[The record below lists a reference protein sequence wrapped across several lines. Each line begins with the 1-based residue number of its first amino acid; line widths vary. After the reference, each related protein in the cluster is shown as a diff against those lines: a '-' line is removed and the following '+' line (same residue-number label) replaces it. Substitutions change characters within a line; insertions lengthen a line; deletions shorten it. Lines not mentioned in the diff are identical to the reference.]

1 MRKGNIH
8 HSVLYRKKLS
18 SASLS
23 RDCEII
29 PKKKILMNI
38 FYETLIQLTTIS
50 LNLHYKLSSCRIR
63 ESWSAIG
70 IWTGHLYQRSKC
82 HLMSQKIKMKFF
94 WKMPNR
100 QLMSG
105 LIEAFFI
112 VGAWAIG
119 AVRIPSVVMRER
131 EQRRAKWGG
140 GNHEQDAG
148 LTGLCQKICS
158 SSTSLLVSFS
168 CQMFKKDLI
177 SLPHTHRLCDW
188 NLSSISASFEAFQ
201 SSSVLKSLTFL
212 FDIIPPPPSLSEFLW
227 LFTWDSRDIPLSR
240 WNFFSQDPNKPK
252 TDRLF
257 IKHQK

>member
-1 MRKGNIH
+1 
-8 HSVLYRKKLS
+8 
-18 SASLS
+18 
-23 RDCEII
+23 
-29 PKKKILMNI
+29 
-38 FYETLIQLTTIS
+38 
-50 LNLHYKLSSCRIR
+50 
-63 ESWSAIG
+63 
-70 IWTGHLYQRSKC
+70 LYQRSKC

>member
-1 MRKGNIH
+1 
-8 HSVLYRKKLS
+8 
-18 SASLS
+18 
-23 RDCEII
+23 
-29 PKKKILMNI
+29 MNI

-188 NLSSISASFEAFQ
+188 NLSSISASF
-201 SSSVLKSLTFL
+201 
-212 FDIIPPPPSLSEFLW
+212 
-227 LFTWDSRDIPLSR
+227 
-240 WNFFSQDPNKPK
+240 
-252 TDRLF
+252 
-257 IKHQK
+257 